1 MPFTLYAAGSN
12 SNESTELK
20 RRIGYHQ
27 LLSQYTEKK
36 NILKW
41 VDYLKENP
49 DCKCKL
55 FVDSGAFTAH
65 TKGIDIDVDSYI
77 EFINSIDEYVEIF
90 AQVDKIAGIR
100 GQEVSIEEQLEA
112 PKLSWENYL
121 YMKDKVKSRD
131 KLLPVFHQEEDF
143 KWLKNILEYRHE
155 DGTPIKYIGI
165 SPLKSL
171 PSQTWKPWLDKVFN
185 YIKNSSNPDVK
196 THAFGISTLDILE
209 SFPFTSSD
217 STTWL
222 KTAAYGKIQIGRKT
236 FATSNRKRW
245 DPDHLLNQPPA
256 IIDSVKN
263 ICKLVDINFE
273 DLFVEDESKAGIYRQ
288 LFNLGYYKYWADNYE
303 YKGNKIFKNELF

>member
-12 SNESTELK
+12 SKESTELK
-20 RRIGYHQ
+20 RQIGYPQ

-36 NILKW
+36 NILSW
-41 VDYLKENP
+41 IDYFKEHP
-49 DCKCKL
+49 ECECKL

-112 PKLSWENYL
+112 PRLSWENYL

-131 KLLPVFHQEEDF
+131 KLLPVFHQEDDF
-143 KWLKNILEYRHE
+143 KWLKNMLEYRHE

-171 PSQTWKPWLDKVFN
+171 PSKTWKPWLDRVFK
-185 YIKNSSNPDVK
+185 YIKTSSNPNVK

-209 SFPFTSSD
+209 NFPFTSSD

-236 FATSNRKRW
+236 FSTSNRKIH
-245 DPDHLLNQPPA
+245 DPEHLLNQPPA
-256 IIDSVKN
+256 IQDAVRD
-263 ICKLVDINFE
+263 ICKRIGIEYE
-273 DLFVEDESKAGIYRQ
+273 DLFQEDESKAGVYRQ
-288 LFNLGYYKYWADNYE
+288 LFNLRYFKDWADNYE
-303 YKGNKIFKNELF
+303 YKGNDVFKTELF